1 MITIFKSLRLVLKD
15 FFEFLLISHS
25 YISNLTIKKTIKT
38 DNKEMG
44 FYLLHLPWD
53 VLIEEA
59 ERLKLKVPLKVYL

>member
-1 MITIFKSLRLVLKD
+1 
-15 FFEFLLISHS
+15 
-25 YISNLTIKKTIKT
+25 
-38 DNKEMG
+38 MG